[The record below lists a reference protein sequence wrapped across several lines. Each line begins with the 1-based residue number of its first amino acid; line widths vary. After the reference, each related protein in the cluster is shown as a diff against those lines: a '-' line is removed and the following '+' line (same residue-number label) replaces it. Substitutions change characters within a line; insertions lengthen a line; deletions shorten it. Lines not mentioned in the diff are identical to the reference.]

1 MEWLNYHHLLYFWT
15 VAREGTIARASEEL
29 RLAQPTISGQIR
41 VLEDQLGE
49 KLFQRSGRNLV
60 LTDMGRLVYR
70 YADDIFGLGREL
82 MDTLKDRPTGR
93 PMRFQ
98 VGVADE
104 VTKIIAYRLLEP
116 AMRLP
121 QPVHIVCRDGAPE
134 RLLTDLATHSLDLVI
149 ADTPISP
156 AIKVKAFSHPLGE
169 TPVTVFATAKLAA
182 SRRKNCPRSLDGA
195 PFLVPTIGKT
205 LRRTLDHYFEQQG
218 LRPRIVAELDDS
230 ALLTT
235 FGQAGAGLFVAPTVL
250 EKEVTRQ
257 FGVTIVGRLDSV
269 RERYFAISVERRL
282 KHPAVVAISEA
293 ANEMLTAKRP
303 RSPRATPAESRS
315 PRRIRAATAIRRDRR
330 PIPSSSRRPM
340 RRRGRRRPRRVRITF
355 RPRLP
360 HMFRPSKRAA
370 GNDCFPPP
378 ICRRPMG

>member
-60 LTDMGRLVYR
+60 LTDIGRVVYR

-93 PMRFQ
+93 PVRFQ

-134 RLLTDLATHSLDLVI
+134 RLLTDLATHALDLVI

-169 TPVTVFATAKLAA
+169 TPVTVFGTAKLAA
-182 SRRKNCPRSLDGA
+182 ARRKGFPRSLDGA

-205 LRRTLDHYFEQQG
+205 LRRTLDHYFEQEG

-257 FGVTIVGRLDSV
+257 YSVAIVGRLDAV

-282 KHPAVVAISEA
+282 KHPAVVAISAA
-293 ANEMLTAKRP
+293 ANEFLSAAK
-303 RSPRATPAESRS
+303 
-315 PRRIRAATAIRRDRR
+315 
-330 PIPSSSRRPM
+330 
-340 RRRGRRRPRRVRITF
+340 
-355 RPRLP
+355 
-360 HMFRPSKRAA
+360 KK
-370 GNDCFPPP
+370 
-378 ICRRPMG
+378 

>member
-60 LTDMGRLVYR
+60 LTDMGRVVYR
-70 YADDIFGLGREL
+70 YADDIFSLGREL

-121 QPVHIVCRDGAPE
+121 QPVQIVCRDGAPE
-134 RLLTDLATHSLDLVI
+134 RLLTDLATHALDLVI

-169 TPVTVFATAKLAA
+169 TPVTVFATREAGRAA
-182 SRRKNCPRSLDGA
+182 PQDLSAIARRRAVPAADRRQDAAAHARSVFRAAGPPPAHRRRARRQRAADDVRPGGSGPVRGADACSRRK
-195 PFLVPTIGKT
+195 
-205 LRRTLDHYFEQQG
+205 
-218 LRPRIVAELDDS
+218 
-230 ALLTT
+230 
-235 FGQAGAGLFVAPTVL
+235 
-250 EKEVTRQ
+250 
-257 FGVTIVGRLDSV
+257 
-269 RERYFAISVERRL
+269 
-282 KHPAVVAISEA
+282 
-293 ANEMLTAKRP
+293 
-303 RSPRATPAESRS
+303 
-315 PRRIRAATAIRRDRR
+315 
-330 PIPSSSRRPM
+330 
-340 RRRGRRRPRRVRITF
+340 
-355 RPRLP
+355 
-360 HMFRPSKRAA
+360 
-370 GNDCFPPP
+370 
-378 ICRRPMG
+378 

>member
-1 MEWLNYHHLLYFWT
+1 MLLHNYHHLLYFWT
-15 VAREGTIARASEEL
+15 VARDGRFARASEEL
-29 RLAQPTISGQIR
+29 RLGQPTISGQIR

-93 PMRFQ
+93 PLRFQ

-104 VTKIIAYRLLEP
+104 VSKLIAYRLLEP
-116 AMRLP
+116 AMRLA
-121 QPVHIVCRDGAPE
+121 QPVYMVCRDGAAD
-134 RLLTDLATHSLDLVI
+134 RLLTELATHSLDLVI

-156 AIKVKAFSHPLGE
+156 TIKVKAFTHALGE
-169 TPVTVFATAKLAA
+169 TPVTVFGTAKLAA
-182 SRRKNCPRSLDGA
+182 ARRKSFPASLDGA
-195 PFLVPTIGKT
+195 PFLLPTIGKT
-205 LRRTLDHYFEQQG
+205 LRRTLDQFFDQQAI
-218 LRPRIVAELDDS
+218 RPRIVAELDDS

-257 FGVTIVGRLDSV
+257 FGVVAVGRLDTV

-293 ANEMLTAKRP
+293 ANEMLMPKRP
-303 RSPRATPAESRS
+303 R
-315 PRRIRAATAIRRDRR
+315 
-330 PIPSSSRRPM
+330 
-340 RRRGRRRPRRVRITF
+340 
-355 RPRLP
+355 
-360 HMFRPSKRAA
+360 
-370 GNDCFPPP
+370 
-378 ICRRPMG
+378 

>member
-15 VAREGTIARASEEL
+15 VAREGTIARASVEL

-134 RLLTDLATHSLDLVI
+134 RLITDLATHALDLVI
-149 ADTPISP
+149 ADAPISP
-156 AIKVKAFSHPLGE
+156 TIKVKAFSHPLGE
-169 TPVTVFATAKLAA
+169 TPVTVFGTAKLAA
-182 SRRKNCPRSLDGA
+182 PRRKNFPQSIDGA
-195 PFLVPTIGKT
+195 PFLVPTLGKT
-205 LRRTLDHYFEQQG
+205 LRRTLDQYFEHQG

-250 EKEVTRQ
+250 EKEVVRQ
-257 FGVTIVGRLDSV
+257 FGVTIVGRLNDV

-293 ANEMLTAKRP
+293 ANEMLGMHRK
-303 RSPRATPAESRS
+303 
-315 PRRIRAATAIRRDRR
+315 
-330 PIPSSSRRPM
+330 
-340 RRRGRRRPRRVRITF
+340 
-355 RPRLP
+355 
-360 HMFRPSKRAA
+360 K
-370 GNDCFPPP
+370 
-378 ICRRPMG
+378 

>member
-15 VAREGTIARASEEL
+15 VAREGTIARAAEEL

-60 LTDMGRLVYR
+60 LTEIGRVVYR

-93 PMRFQ
+93 PLRFQ

-116 AMRLP
+116 ALRLP
-121 QPVHIVCRDGAPE
+121 QPVHVVCRDGAPE
-134 RLLTDLATHSLDLVI
+134 RLLMDLAIHSLDLVI

-169 TPVTVFATAKLAA
+169 SPVTVFGTPKLAA
-182 SRRKNCPRSLDGA
+182 ARRKGFPRSLDGA
-195 PFLVPTIGKT
+195 PFLVPTVGKT
-205 LRRTLDHYFEQQG
+205 LRRTLDHYFEQNG
-218 LRPRIVAELDDS
+218 LRPRLVAELDDS
-230 ALLTT
+230 ALLTA
-235 FGQAGAGLFVAPTVL
+235 FGQGGAGLFVAPTVL
-250 EKEVTRQ
+250 EKEVMRQ
-257 FGVTIVGRLDSV
+257 HGVAIVGRLDTV
-269 RERYFAISVERRL
+269 RERFFAISVERRL

-293 ANEMLTAKRP
+293 AHEMLTVGRKKRP
-303 RSPRATPAESRS
+303 
-315 PRRIRAATAIRRDRR
+315 
-330 PIPSSSRRPM
+330 
-340 RRRGRRRPRRVRITF
+340 
-355 RPRLP
+355 
-360 HMFRPSKRAA
+360 
-370 GNDCFPPP
+370 
-378 ICRRPMG
+378 

>member
-60 LTDMGRLVYR
+60 LTDVGRLVYR

-93 PMRFQ
+93 PLRFQ

-104 VTKIIAYRLLEP
+104 VSKVIAYRLLEP
-116 AMRLP
+116 ALRLT
-121 QPVHIVCRDGAPE
+121 QPVYMVCRDGAAE
-134 RLLTDLATHSLDLVI
+134 RLLTDLATHALDLVI

-156 AIKVKAFSHPLGE
+156 TIKVKAFSHALGE
-169 TPVTVFATAKLAA
+169 TSVTVFGTSKLAA
-182 SRRKNCPRSLDGA
+182 PRRKSFPKSLDGA
-195 PFLVPTIGKT
+195 PFLLPTAGKT
-205 LRRTLDHYFEQQG
+205 LRRTLDQYFDQQG
-218 LRPRIVAELDDS
+218 IRPRVVAEIDDS

-250 EKEVTRQ
+250 EKEVMRQ
-257 FGVTIVGRLDSV
+257 LGVVAVGRLDAV

-293 ANEMLTAKRP
+293 ANEMLTATKP
-303 RSPRATPAESRS
+303 R
-315 PRRIRAATAIRRDRR
+315 
-330 PIPSSSRRPM
+330 
-340 RRRGRRRPRRVRITF
+340 
-355 RPRLP
+355 
-360 HMFRPSKRAA
+360 
-370 GNDCFPPP
+370 
-378 ICRRPMG
+378 

>member
-15 VAREGTIARASEEL
+15 VAREGTIARASQEL

-60 LTDMGRLVYR
+60 LTDMGRVVYR
-70 YADDIFGLGREL
+70 YADDIFSLGREL

-104 VTKIIAYRLLEP
+104 VSKMIAYRLLEP

-121 QPVHIVCRDGAPE
+121 QQVQIVCRDGAAE
-134 RLLTDLATHSLDLVI
+134 RLLTELATHSLDLVI

-156 AIKVKAFSHPLGE
+156 AIKVKAFSHALGE

-182 SRRKNCPRSLDGA
+182 ARRKNFPRSLDGA
-195 PFLVPTIGKT
+195 PFLLPTSGKT
-205 LRRTLDHYFEQQG
+205 LRRTLDQYFDQQSI
-218 LRPRIVAELDDS
+218 RPRVVAELDDS
-230 ALLTT
+230 ALMTT
-235 FGQAGAGLFVAPTVL
+235 FGQAGAGLFGAPTVI
-250 EKEVTRQ
+250 EKEVLRQ
-257 FGVTIVGRLDSV
+257 FDVAIVGRLDAV

-293 ANEMLTAKRP
+293 ANEMLMAKR
-303 RSPRATPAESRS
+303 SR
-315 PRRIRAATAIRRDRR
+315 
-330 PIPSSSRRPM
+330 
-340 RRRGRRRPRRVRITF
+340 
-355 RPRLP
+355 
-360 HMFRPSKRAA
+360 
-370 GNDCFPPP
+370 
-378 ICRRPMG
+378 

>member
-93 PMRFQ
+93 PLRFQ

-104 VTKIIAYRLLEP
+104 VSKVIAYRLLEP
-116 AMRLP
+116 AMRLA
-121 QPVHIVCRDGAPE
+121 QPIYMVCRDGSAD

-156 AIKVKAFSHPLGE
+156 TIKVKAFSHPLGE
-169 TPVTVFATAKLAA
+169 TPVTVFGTAKLAA
-182 SRRKNCPRSLDGA
+182 ARRKSFPKSLDGA
-195 PFLVPTIGKT
+195 PFLLPTIGKT
-205 LRRTLDHYFEQQG
+205 LRRMLDQFFDQQSI
-218 LRPRIVAELDDS
+218 RPRIVAELDDS

-257 FGVTIVGRLDSV
+257 FGVIAVGRLDAV

-293 ANEMLTAKRP
+293 ANEMLMPKRP
-303 RSPRATPAESRS
+303 R
-315 PRRIRAATAIRRDRR
+315 
-330 PIPSSSRRPM
+330 
-340 RRRGRRRPRRVRITF
+340 
-355 RPRLP
+355 
-360 HMFRPSKRAA
+360 
-370 GNDCFPPP
+370 
-378 ICRRPMG
+378 

>member
-41 VLEDQLGE
+41 VLEDHLGE

-169 TPVTVFATAKLAA
+169 TPVTVFGTAKLAA
-182 SRRKNCPRSLDGA
+182 ARRKGFPRSLDGA

-205 LRRTLDHYFEQQG
+205 LRRTLDHYFEQEG

-235 FGQAGAGLFVAPTVL
+235 FGQAGAGLFVAPSVL
-250 EKEVTRQ
+250 EKEVARQ
-257 FGVTIVGRLDSV
+257 YGVMIVGRLESV

-293 ANEMLTAKRP
+293 ANEMLMPKRP
-303 RSPRATPAESRS
+303 R
-315 PRRIRAATAIRRDRR
+315 
-330 PIPSSSRRPM
+330 
-340 RRRGRRRPRRVRITF
+340 
-355 RPRLP
+355 
-360 HMFRPSKRAA
+360 
-370 GNDCFPPP
+370 
-378 ICRRPMG
+378 

>member
-41 VLEDQLGE
+41 ALEEQLGE

-60 LTDMGRLVYR
+60 LTDIGRVVFA
-70 YADDIFGLGREL
+70 YADDIFATGREL

-93 PMRFQ
+93 PVRLQ

-116 AMRLP
+116 ALRLP

-134 RLLTDLATHSLDLVI
+134 RLLTDLATHALDLVI
-149 ADTPISP
+149 ADTPIPP

-169 TPVTVFATAKLAA
+169 TAVTVFGIAKLAA
-182 SRRKNCPRSLDGA
+182 PRRKNFPRSLDGA
-195 PFLVPTIGKT
+195 PFLLPTIGKT
-205 LRRTLDHYFEQQG
+205 LRRTLDHYFDQEQI
-218 LRPRIVAELDDS
+218 RPRIVAELDDS

-235 FGQAGAGLFVAPTVL
+235 FGQGGAGLFVAPTVL
-250 EKEVTRQ
+250 EKEVMRQ
-257 FGVTIVGRLDSV
+257 FGVTVVGRLDEV

-282 KHPAVVAISEA
+282 KHPAVIAISEA
-293 ANEMLTAKRP
+293 ANEMLTVRKRP
-303 RSPRATPAESRS
+303 P
-315 PRRIRAATAIRRDRR
+315 
-330 PIPSSSRRPM
+330 
-340 RRRGRRRPRRVRITF
+340 VR
-355 RPRLP
+355 
-360 HMFRPSKRAA
+360 
-370 GNDCFPPP
+370 
-378 ICRRPMG
+378 

>member
-60 LTDMGRLVYR
+60 LTDVGRLVYR

-93 PMRFQ
+93 PLRFQ

-104 VTKIIAYRLLEP
+104 VSKVIAYRLLEP
-116 AMRLP
+116 AMRLT
-121 QPVHIVCRDGAPE
+121 QPVYMVCRDGAAE
-134 RLLTDLATHSLDLVI
+134 RLLTELATHSLDLVI

-156 AIKVKAFSHPLGE
+156 TIKVKAFSHALGE
-169 TPVTVFATAKLAA
+169 TPVTVFGTAKLAA
-182 SRRKNCPRSLDGA
+182 PRRRGFPKSLDGA
-195 PFLVPTIGKT
+195 PFLVPTVGKT
-205 LRRTLDHYFEQQG
+205 LRRTLDQYFDQQG
-218 LRPRIVAELDDS
+218 IRPRIVAELDDS

-257 FGVTIVGRLDSV
+257 FGVTPVGRLDAV

-293 ANEMLTAKRP
+293 ANEMLM
-303 RSPRATPAESRS
+303 
-315 PRRIRAATAIRRDRR
+315 PRRQR
-330 PIPSSSRRPM
+330 
-340 RRRGRRRPRRVRITF
+340 
-355 RPRLP
+355 
-360 HMFRPSKRAA
+360 
-370 GNDCFPPP
+370 
-378 ICRRPMG
+378 

>member
-15 VAREGTIARASEEL
+15 VAREGTIARAAEEL
-29 RLAQPTISGQIR
+29 SLAQPTISGQIR

-60 LTDMGRLVYR
+60 LTEIGRVVYR

-93 PMRFQ
+93 PLRFQ

-116 AMRLP
+116 ALRLP

-134 RLLTDLATHSLDLVI
+134 RLLMDLAIHSLDLVI

-156 AIKVKAFSHPLGE
+156 TIKVKAFSHPLGE
-169 TPVTVFATAKLAA
+169 SPVTVFGTPKLAA
-182 SRRKNCPRSLDGA
+182 ARRKGFPASLDGA
-195 PFLVPTIGKT
+195 PFLVPTVGKT

-218 LRPRIVAELDDS
+218 IRPRFVAELDDS

-250 EKEVTRQ
+250 EKEVMRQ
-257 FGVTIVGRLDSV
+257 HGVAIVGRLDAV
-269 RERYFAISVERRL
+269 RERFFAISVERRL

-293 ANEMLTAKRP
+293 AHEMLAV
-303 RSPRATPAESRS
+303 
-315 PRRIRAATAIRRDRR
+315 
-330 PIPSSSRRPM
+330 
-340 RRRGRRRPRRVRITF
+340 GR
-355 RPRLP
+355 
-360 HMFRPSKRAA
+360 KKKA
-370 GNDCFPPP
+370 
-378 ICRRPMG
+378 